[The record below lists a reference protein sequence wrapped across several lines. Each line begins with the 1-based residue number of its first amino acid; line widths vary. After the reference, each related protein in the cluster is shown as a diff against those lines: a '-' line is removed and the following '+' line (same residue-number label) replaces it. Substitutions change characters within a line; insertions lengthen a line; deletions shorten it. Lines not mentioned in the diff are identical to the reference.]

1 VVQIATILEDLLR
14 FIALIDSSG
23 LLHHGLKCA
32 QIYPSVVSAALLEFR
47 ENSSGLADCARNLSW
62 LWFQKHGL
70 CRFSLNRSVP
80 QKLDL
85 DRVRILPLLREGF

>member
-1 VVQIATILEDLLR
+1 MVQITTILEDLLR

-32 QIYPSVVSAALLEFR
+32 QVYPSVVSAALLEFR
-47 ENSSGLADCARNLSW
+47 EHPRGLADCARDLSG
-62 LWFQKHGL
+62 LRFQKHGL
-70 CRFSLNRSVP
+70 CRFSLYRSVP

-85 DRVRILPLLREGF
+85 DGVRILPLLREGF